1 MPEFAYSARSLTGE
15 DVTGM
20 ISAASKRDA
29 LAMLS
34 ERSLFPLRVE
44 SRQGGKPWFEWKRKI
59 KVPMIAASL
68 TQLADLLQNG
78 VPLLGALDILSE
90 QAPHPALCEVFG
102 EVRDQL
108 AEGGSLDAIL
118 AKYPHIFDAL
128 MISMVRAGVEGAFLE
143 DALKRTADFMEQQE
157 EVKGRV
163 IAAMMYPA
171 ILMSAGTVIVTVMI
185 VFFVPR
191 FADLFA
197 RLEQE
202 GGLPGPTIALLAISD
217 TIRDYGVFIAAG
229 LVAAGVGASRYLKT
243 PPGRLL
249 ADQWKIKIPVAGPIF
264 LMSAISRFCRVLG
277 TLLKNGVPLLRS
289 LEISSDSAGNIVL
302 ANALRQSAEQI
313 SSGES
318 LSKPLAKC
326 GLIPRGVMAMIT
338 TAEESNNLDQVL
350 INVADGIDRR
360 NARQLDMM
368 VRLLEPV
375 MLLVL
380 GGVILFVLVGLLL
393 PVFDMSA
400 AM

>member
-1 MPEFAYSARSLTGE
+1 M
-15 DVTGM
+15 
-20 ISAASKRDA
+20 
-29 LAMLS
+29 
-34 ERSLFPLRVE
+34 
-44 SRQGGKPWFEWKRKI
+44 
-59 KVPMIAASL
+59 
-68 TQLADLLQNG
+68 
-78 VPLLGALDILSE
+78 
-90 QAPHPALCEVFG
+90 
-102 EVRDQL
+102 
-108 AEGGSLDAIL
+108 AI
-118 AKYPHIFDAL
+118 
-128 MISMVRAGVEGAFLE
+128 
-143 DALKRTADFMEQQE
+143 
-157 EVKGRV
+157 
-163 IAAMMYPA
+163 
-171 ILMSAGTVIVTVMI
+171 
-185 VFFVPR
+185 
-191 FADLFA
+191 
-197 RLEQE
+197 
-202 GGLPGPTIALLAISD
+202 
-217 TIRDYGVFIAAG
+217 FIAAG
-229 LVAAGVGASRYLKT
+229 LVAAGVFASRFLKT
-243 PPGRLL
+243 PQGRLL

-277 TLLKNGVPLLRS
+277 TFLRNGVPLLRS

-393 PVFDMSA
+393 PVFDMSS